1 MKHTI
6 EKVNE
11 RHWIINDTINIKYNE
26 NFSNGVVGWY
36 IENGNE
42 GFLNTEKV
50 FLTVLNQAIKKS
62 ELNIKGENNG
72 KSGETKKSDSVN

>member
-36 IENGNE
+36 IENGHV
-42 GFLNTEKV
+42 GFLNDTDKV
-50 FLTVLNQAIKKS
+50 FLNVLNKAIKK
-62 ELNIKGENNG
+62 ELNN
-72 KSGETKKSDSVN
+72 GETRKTEEYDTSK